1 MSTASEPRSGAQTYF
16 DELIAWAATQLTGD
30 EVLTASLAGEDSDF
44 VRFNRGLIRQAG
56 SVKQRNV
63 ELDLIAGDKH
73 CSADVQLAEDAELDR
88 ARVGD
93 LLVDLRDRLRLVPPD
108 PYLAY
113 ASGTDATERIG
124 AAALPAADDAIAEI
138 QSAADGRDLVG
149 IYAAGDTYR
158 GFASSLGQRNWF
170 QAGTF
175 NFDWSFY
182 LQADKAVKTAY
193 AGDRWDGDA
202 FAAKVDRSADQLAVL
217 GRDPVDLKPD
227 TYRTYLSPTALSELV
242 GMMSWGGFGLKA
254 HRTKQTPLLRMVTEG
269 ATLHPSVRIVEDTA
283 AGLAPNFQE
292 QGFVR
297 PDQVVLIDEGR
308 YRDHL
313 VSPRSAK
320 EYGVDTN
327 GASAWETPETVA
339 MSAGQLA
346 TGDVVERLGTG
357 LYVGNLHY
365 LNFSD
370 RAACR
375 TTGMTRFATFWV
387 DGGEI
392 VAPANV
398 LRFDDTA
405 YNLLGA
411 NLVDLTAD
419 VETLLDPGTYGG
431 RSSDSFRL
439 PGALVDDMAFTL

>member
-1 MSTASEPRSGAQTYF
+1 MTATAATTQTYF
-16 DELIAWAATQLTGD
+16 DELIAWASSQLQGD
-30 EVLTASLAGEDSDF
+30 EVLTAALTGEDSDF
-44 VRFNRGLIRQAG
+44 VRFNRGLVRQAG
-56 SVKQRNV
+56 SVKQRNL
-63 ELDLIAGDKH
+63 ELDLIDGDTH
-73 CSADVQLAEDAELDR
+73 CAADVQLAEDPELDR
-88 ARVGD
+88 ARIGG

-113 ASGTDATERIG
+113 ATDAGSTERIG
-124 AAALPAADDAIAEI
+124 SAVVPPPADAIGEI

-149 IYAAGDTYR
+149 IYAAGDTFS

-170 QAGTF
+170 QSGTF

-193 AGDRWDGDA
+193 AGERWDGTE
-202 FAAKVDRSADQLAVL
+202 FAAKVARSAEQLAVL

-254 HRTKQTPLLRMVTEG
+254 HRTKQTPLLRMVTDG
-269 ATLHPSVRIVEDTA
+269 VTLDPSVTLVEDTA
-283 AGLAPNFQE
+283 HGMAPNFQA
-292 QGFVR
+292 QGFLR
-297 PDQVVLIDEGR
+297 PDRVVLIDGGR
-308 YRDHL
+308 YQDCL
-313 VSPRSAK
+313 VSPRSAR
-320 EYGVDTN
+320 EYDVATN
-327 GASAWETPETVA
+327 GASPWEEPESVA
-339 MSAGQLA
+339 MDGGELP
-346 TGDVVERLGTG
+346 TDEVVERLGTG

-387 DGGEI
+387 EGGEI

-405 YNLLGA
+405 YNLLGT
-411 NLVDLTAD
+411 NLVGLTAE
-419 VETLLDPGTYGG
+419 VETLLDPSSYGG
-431 RSSDSFRL
+431 RSSASHRL